1 MIDRVKNVKS
11 TLAAH
16 PRIRRAS
23 ILLASLALIVWI
35 GSIVHYRLTHVE
47 EIDARVATEMIT
59 IAPRLPG
66 WLVER
71 PVMEGDRI
79 QKGQTLAV
87 LYRDPSRLQAQS
99 QEAALG
105 AAEKEIE
112 RLEHLLAEQRA
123 STQAAVMEAESGVK
137 TAEEAL
143 KAAQIQRANAESD
156 YRRSAALVKLHAVPE
171 QEAEHAEN
179 AYKVAKQNEASAQAN
194 LEAAKARLA
203 RARADARLGS
213 LERQLEQARVHRD
226 QVLAE
231 RDLARLNLEDLTL
244 TAPIDGVVDRTFSN
258 EGDYVSASQ
267 RVMLIHDPEAVWVEA
282 NIKET
287 KIADVRPGQPVEV
300 TIDGIPGRVFH
311 GEVWLIGNAATSTF
325 QLLPNPNPSGNFTK
339 ITQRIPVRIRVKQED
354 GLLKPGMMA
363 VVSIDVRH

>member
-1 MIDRVKNVKS
+1 MIDRVQNIKS
-11 TLAAH
+11 ALAGH
-16 PRIRRAS
+16 PKIRRGL
-23 ILLASLALIVWI
+23 ILLASLALLVWV
-35 GSIVHYRLTHVE
+35 GSVIHHRLTRVE
-47 EIDARVATEMIT
+47 EIDARVASEMIT
-59 IAPRLPG
+59 IAPRLSS
-66 WLVER
+66 WLAER
-71 PVMEGDRI
+71 PVMEGDHI
-79 QKGQTLAV
+79 KKGQTLAV

-156 YRRSAALVKLHAVPE
+156 YRRNAALVKLHAVPE
-171 QEAEHAEN
+171 QDAEHTEN
-179 AYKVAKQNEASAQAN
+179 AYKVAKQSEASAQAN

-203 RARADARLGS
+203 KARADAQLGS
-213 LERQLEQARVHRD
+213 LERQLEEARVHRD

-231 RDLARLNLEDLTL
+231 RDLAQLDLKDLTL
-244 TAPIDGVVDRTFSN
+244 TSPIDGVVDRTFAN
-258 EGDYVSASQ
+258 VGDYVAASQ
-267 RVMLIHDPEAVWVEA
+267 RVMLIHDPEDIWVEA

-287 KIADVRPGQPVEV
+287 KIADVHPGQPVEV
-300 TIDGIPGRVFH
+300 TIDALPGRAFH
-311 GEVWLIGNAATSTF
+311 GEVWFIGHAATSTF

-363 VVSIDVRH
+363 VISIDVRH